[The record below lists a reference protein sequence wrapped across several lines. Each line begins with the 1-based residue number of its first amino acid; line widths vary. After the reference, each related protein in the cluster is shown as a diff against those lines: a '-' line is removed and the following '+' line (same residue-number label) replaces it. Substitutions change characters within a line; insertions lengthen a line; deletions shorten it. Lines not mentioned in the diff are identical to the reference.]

1 MASRSLHFCCLNF
14 QHPNYKW
21 NDRIATVQAVFC
33 AFTTSV
39 RSTCLG
45 WPALKP
51 ENPRSAHWSIT
62 PGEQYS
68 EWSQVAWSVGIR
80 SSLDL
85 GVLGIN
91 LGAEHDPHERVSNE
105 RVRFPSMLLKLTTT
119 AIVLNK
125 GIVFNEEHFIRHCLQ
140 LVGTMIIICRAAF
153 GQFYYCFETYLQ
165 ALRVLTA
172 CTWAPLPPLE
182 PQHPVSI
189 NAALVR
195 ASLGFTGPS
204 TLCLSI

>member
-1 MASRSLHFCCLNF
+1 MQKADN
-14 QHPNYKW
+14 
-21 NDRIATVQAVFC
+21 
-33 AFTTSV
+33 AFV
-39 RSTCLG
+39 L
-45 WPALKP
+45 P
-51 ENPRSAHWSIT
+51 EKVNSKVSKRQT
-62 PGEQYS
+62 NE
-68 EWSQVAWSVGIR
+68 ELVLR
-80 SSLDL
+80 NKD
-85 GVLGIN
+85 LGIN

-172 CTWAPLPPLE
+172 CTWAPLPPQSHSTLSASTLLLSE
-182 PQHPVSI
+182 PVSGSQV
-189 NAALVR
+189 LPPCV
-195 ASLGFTGPS
+195 
-204 TLCLSI
+204 

>member
-1 MASRSLHFCCLNF
+1 
-14 QHPNYKW
+14 
-21 NDRIATVQAVFC
+21 
-33 AFTTSV
+33 
-39 RSTCLG
+39 
-45 WPALKP
+45 
-51 ENPRSAHWSIT
+51 
-62 PGEQYS
+62 
-68 EWSQVAWSVGIR
+68 
-80 SSLDL
+80 
-85 GVLGIN
+85 
-91 LGAEHDPHERVSNE
+91 
-105 RVRFPSMLLKLTTT
+105 MLLKLTTT